1 MDPKSNNTPGL
12 HLPQPSMAQPT
23 GFEPAPE
30 LPVKPEVQAIIEP
43 PRVSAEPMMQPIQH
57 YQPPV
62 QPLNTPIE
70 ASQPESPVNLPANPA
85 SVTQDIS
92 EEAADEEWIAKART
106 IAEQYKNDPFLQSAE
121 LSRLKADYLQA
132 RHGKIVKVN
141 DSAA

>member
-30 LPVKPEVQAIIEP
+30 SPVKPEVQAIIEP
-43 PRVSAEPMMQPIQH
+43 PQVLSQPMMQPIQH

-62 QPLNTPIE
+62 RPLNAPIE
-70 ASQPESPVNLPANPA
+70 TSQPDAPVNPAPVA
-85 SVTQDIS
+85 QDIS
-92 EEAADEEWIAKART
+92 EEVADEEWIAKARV